1 MTSDRQLWL
10 FTRGFTTLPKS
21 SAISESGRR
30 MSELNEELWAVL
42 SERGVEAS
50 ALSYQQAADAMRSL
64 MREKVSGLSVITVD
78 AARRVAPTA
87 NTQTRQLNSN
97 GARKVRRNG

>member
-1 MTSDRQLWL
+1 MTFDRQLWL
-10 FTRGFTTLPKS
+10 FTRGFATLPKS
-21 SAISESGRR
+21 PMSSESGRE
-30 MSELNEELWAVL
+30 MSELTEELWAVL

-50 ALSYQQAADAMRSL
+50 ALSYQQAADVMRSL
-64 MREKVSGLSVITVD
+64 TSEKVSGLFVITDD

-97 GARKVRRNG
+97 GTRKVRRKN